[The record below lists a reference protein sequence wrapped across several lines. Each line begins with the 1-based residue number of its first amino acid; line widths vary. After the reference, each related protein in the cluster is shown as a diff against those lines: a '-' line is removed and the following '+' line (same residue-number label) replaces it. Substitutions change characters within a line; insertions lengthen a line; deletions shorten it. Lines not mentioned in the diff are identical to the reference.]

1 MIDVQSISLVEKQN
15 NFLDPYGRFMYA
27 IRSPQ
32 TKKRYPQRFIAFLD
46 YVEITG
52 LDIHT
57 RINNFY
63 ERGKDDHQWIQ
74 DSMMSFIEFQ
84 KKRVETGKIVASTIS
99 NYYKPVR
106 LFCDMNNILINWKLI
121 TRGIPKGD
129 HASNDRAPTIEEIRL
144 LIQYPDI
151 RIKPIVTFMISS
163 GARIGAW
170 DYLKWKHITPIYDSD
185 DKILAAK
192 VIVYQGDPEMYL
204 SFITP
209 ECYKILSEWMDYRAF
224 GHGKEQFFWSFIVAT
239 LIFGISGV
247 MSLEQGFSSLFGTET
262 HQLENLSITYVI
274 LAISFV
280 FEANALRI
288 AFGIFKKGIE
298 DRGEKLNISTVMAEF
313 KESKDTS
320 VLTVIVEDTAA
331 LLGIIIA
338 VTAVYLSDITGNTA
352 YDAIGSLLIGLVLMV
367 FAFFLAR
374 ENKDLLIG
382 EAMSRRDYKAI
393 YDAIST
399 IPQVSKIISVRTMH
413 FASED
418 VLIAIEVSLIDDL
431 NTDAIESIIDTIES
445 KVKHVIPYAISSKI
459 YVELERA
466 K

>member
-52 LDIHT
+52 VDIHT

-121 TRGIPKGD
+121 TRGIPKGN

-185 DKILAAK
+185 DKILAK

-209 ECYKILSEWMDYRAF
+209 ECYKILSEWMDYRASY
-224 GHGKEQFFWSFIVAT
+224 GEK
-239 LIFGISGV
+239 ISGDSWV
-247 MSLEQGFSSLFGTET
+247 MRDMWRTTNLLPGSRCGSAKYPVRLRNEAIRTILCRALVHQNIRTGLNQNKKRHEFKAAHGFRKYFRTQCENVLKPGNMSLLMGYDLGVTSSYYKPTEKEL
-262 HQLENLSITYVI
+262 LE
-274 LAISFV
+274 
-280 FEANALRI
+280 
-288 AFGIFKKGIE
+288 
-298 DRGEKLNISTVMAEF
+298 
-313 KESKDTS
+313 
-320 VLTVIVEDTAA
+320 
-331 LLGIIIA
+331 
-338 VTAVYLSDITGNTA
+338 
-352 YDAIGSLLIGLVLMV
+352 
-367 FAFFLAR
+367 
-374 ENKDLLIG
+374 
-382 EAMSRRDYKAI
+382 
-393 YDAIST
+393 
-399 IPQVSKIISVRTMH
+399 
-413 FASED
+413 
-418 VLIAIEVSLIDDL
+418 
-431 NTDAIESIIDTIES
+431 
-445 KVKHVIPYAISSKI
+445 
-459 YVELERA
+459 
-466 K
+466 